1 MKNWTTGAACGLAL
15 SMGAPAMAADTK
27 PTYPSM
33 APIAQYMVAGD
44 EAALARSAAPPSISD
59 DAGVMVLG
67 KNGYDTVA
75 KSKNGFLCIVE
86 RSWAS
91 NLDDPAFWNPKLRG
105 PICFNAAA
113 ARSVVPGY
121 LERTRWVLAGV
132 SREEMTARI
141 KSEIAAK
148 TYMMP
153 EAGAMCYM
161 LSKEQYLSDTGGHWH
176 PHLMF
181 FVAHADLASWGA
193 ELKGS
198 PVMGAAG
205 NPDPVTTFFV
215 PVAKWSDGTTAEMAM
230 H

>member
-1 MKNWTTGAACGLAL
+1 
-15 SMGAPAMAADTK
+15 
-27 PTYPSM
+27 M

-113 ARSVVPGY
+113 ARGVVPGY

-132 SREEMTARI
+132 SRDDMAARI

-148 TYMMP
+148 TYVMP

-215 PVAKWSDGTTAEMAM
+215 PVAKWSDGTPAEMAM